1 MLKTLLVISLLYGCL
16 EGDGGES
23 AVVEGNLGEGGDGS
37 LERKK
42 RESESAVVERRWRAG
57 LGDGG
62 DGSLERAK
70 RESEGSVMDQRGSR
84 CTLPLFPC
92 VRYSH
97 KCCNGGSCRWKSKQ
111 DQVL

>member
-23 AVVEGNLGEGGDGS
+23 AVVEGNLGE
-37 LERKK
+37 
-42 RESESAVVERRWRAG
+42 
-57 LGDGG
+57 GG

-97 KCCNGGSCRWKSKQ
+97 KCCNGGSCRWNSKQ
-111 DQVL
+111 DQKYYKIISKIENKKKQ